1 LPPPRKNAWPMPKTT
16 WQRADSAFK
25 IGRMDLL
32 NRSETLGT
40 VFFSLSI
47 LHSFSVKGFQH
58 WALRYPEGSILENL
72 FHLLGEVEVVFGL
85 WAGLLILLLTSWL
98 GGEPTISFLESLN
111 FTEPVFV
118 FVIMAVASTKPI
130 LYFAKGLID
139 QISRALPLGRERAF
153 LLTALSLGPIL
164 GSFITE
170 PAAMTVTALLLK
182 KRFFDRDISEK
193 LKYALLG
200 VLFVNVS
207 VGGTLTPYA
216 APPVLM
222 VSGKWGWDLS
232 YMLTHFGWR
241 AALIVV
247 LNAFAVTSL
256 FSKELSLLKTEE
268 ESSARKIPLWV
279 IATHVGF
286 LAWIVRLSHHPVV
299 FVGIFLFFLGVVSI
313 TMEYQEELK
322 IREGLLVGFFLG
334 GLVVLG
340 GFQRWWLEPLLRSL
354 NPTAMY
360 FGASVLT
367 AFLDN
372 AALTYLGSQ
381 VPNIGEVMKYALVA
395 GSVTGGGLTVI
406 ANAPNPAGFSIL
418 KDSFGKEG
426 ISPLKLF
433 GYAFFPTAVAV
444 LVFWCVL

>member
-1 LPPPRKNAWPMPKTT
+1 MPKRSLAKRRWGTYNLIMEILT
-16 WQRADSAFK
+16 
-25 IGRMDLL
+25 
-32 NRSETLGT
+32 RSETLGT
-40 VFFSLSI
+40 IFFALSI
-47 LHSFSVKGFQH
+47 LHSFSVKQFQQL
-58 WALRYPEGSILENL
+58 ALKFPEGSVLENL
-72 FHLLGEVEVVFGL
+72 FHLFGEVEVVFGL
-85 WAGLLILLLTSWL
+85 WAGALILILASWL
-98 GGEPTISFLESLN
+98 GSDPTIGFVEGLD
-111 FTEPVFV
+111 FTEPLFV
-118 FVIMAVASTKPI
+118 FVIMTIASTKPI
-130 LYFAKGLID
+130 LHFAQNLID
-139 QISRALPLGRERAF
+139 KLSMALPLGRERAF
-153 LLTALSLGPIL
+153 LFTCLSIGPLL

-182 KRFFDRDISEK
+182 RRFFDRDISER

-207 VGGTLTPYA
+207 VGGTLTPFA

-222 VSGKWGWDLS
+222 VSGKWGWDVS
-232 YMLTHFGWR
+232 FMLTHFGWR
-241 AALIVV
+241 AALIVLV
-247 LNAFAVTSL
+247 NALAVAVL
-256 FSKELSLLKTEE
+256 FSKELSSLQPKTDNQQD
-268 ESSARKIPLWV
+268 KVPFWI
-279 IATHVGF
+279 IAIHIVF
-286 LAWIVRLSHHPVV
+286 LASIVGLSHHPVV
-299 FVGIFLFFLGVVSI
+299 FLGVFLFFLGIVTI

-360 FGASVLT
+360 FGASALT
-367 AFLDN
+367 AVLDN

-381 VPNIGEVMKYALVA
+381 VPNIDGVMKYALVA

-418 KDSFGKEG
+418 KDSFGQGG

-433 GYAFFPTAVAV
+433 SYAILPTLVAV
-444 LVFWCVL
+444 VLFWFIA